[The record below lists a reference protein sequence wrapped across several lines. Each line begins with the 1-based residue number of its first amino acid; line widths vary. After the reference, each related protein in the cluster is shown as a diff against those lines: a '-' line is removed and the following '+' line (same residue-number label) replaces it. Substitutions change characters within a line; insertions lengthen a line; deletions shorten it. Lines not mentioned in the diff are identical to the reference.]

1 MATNSLKY
9 TTHEGVERTV
19 PVDTVRLIRPLTDE
33 DKAKAKD
40 SLKENRGIDIDPKR
54 INVRIEF
61 ADKTSKLARE
71 SVDALREQGVG
82 LVNMG
87 GDRFT
92 PAINITS
99 AEPFTKDDAE
109 RLKGEDYTLGQTFR
123 AKVETR
129 AGTILSS
136 ATPQQVMDRRAK
148 ALDLDQAA
156 PSAKGAPKAR
166 VS

>member
-1 MATNSLKY
+1 MAANSLKY

-19 PVDTVRLIRPLTDE
+19 PVDTVRLVRPLTEE
-33 DKAKAKD
+33 DKTKAKE

-61 ADKTSKLARE
+61 ADKSSKLARE
-71 SVDALREQGVG
+71 TLDALRDQGVG

-87 GDRFT
+87 GDRYV
-92 PAINITS
+92 PAANITA
-99 AEPFTKDDAE
+99 AEAFTKDDAE

-129 AGTILSS
+129 AGTLLSS
-136 ATPQQVMDRRAK
+136 ATPAQVMDRRAK
-148 ALDLDQAA
+148 ALDLDQVTPAKAA
-156 PSAKGAPKAR
+156 PKVKPA
-166 VS
+166 